1 MRRRA
6 VLLRASVTVVI
17 VMLVLVGC
25 QYTGILSWMPSDMTN
40 YQPPHV
46 GERGEIKVLTVAMF
60 EVGDPTGDSPGE
72 AQLWIEGE
80 KLDQVIEVP
89 GSHSPFIAMPQRTI
103 VWSSVVRVR
112 QTLRLPS
119 WQLD

>member
-1 MRRRA
+1 MRKRA
-6 VLLRASVTVVI
+6 MLLLASVTVVI

-25 QYTGILSWMPSDMTN
+25 QYTGTLSWMPSDIAN
-40 YQPPHV
+40 YKPPHI
-46 GERGEIKVLTVAMF
+46 GERDEVKVLTVAMF

-89 GSHSPFIAMPQRTI
+89 GSYSPFIAMPQRTI

-112 QTLRLPS
+112 QTLHPPS
-119 WQLD
+119 WQLG